1 MGALRPVGGREV
13 SQSQVLSRRVVHKDQ
28 VIFREG
34 EPGNVMFLVQS
45 GRVQIWRGAP
55 DARVEIGVVPQ
66 GGIFGEMAIFDGKPR
81 MASASAL
88 EETVLVQIQGDH
100 VREALRKADPVVTKL
115 IRIVL
120 DSARSLA
127 AQVEEAHAG
136 KAAEAGTGKTE

>member
-1 MGALRPVGGREV
+1 M
-13 SQSQVLSRRVVHKDQ
+13 SQPQVLSRRVVHRDQ

-45 GRVQIWRGAP
+45 GRVQIWRGQP
-55 DARVEIGVVPQ
+55 DDRVELGVVPQ

-88 EETVLVQIQGDH
+88 EDTVLVQIQGDH
-100 VREALRKADPVVTKL
+100 VREALRKADPILTKL
-115 IRIVL
+115 IRVVL

-127 AQVEEAHAG
+127 SQLEQAHKERG
-136 KAAEAGTGKTE
+136 TDDPPAE

>member
-1 MGALRPVGGREV
+1 M
-13 SQSQVLSRRVVHKDQ
+13 SQPQVLSRRVVHKDQ

-45 GRVQIWRGAP
+45 GRVQIWRGQA
-55 DARVEIGVVPQ
+55 DDRVELGVVPQ

-88 EETVLVQIQGDH
+88 EDTVLVQIQGDH
-100 VREALRKADPVVTKL
+100 VREALRKADPILTKL
-115 IRIVL
+115 ITVVL

-127 AQVEEAHAG
+127 AQLEQAHRS
-136 KAAEAGTGKTE
+136 

>member
-1 MGALRPVGGREV
+1 MSP
-13 SQSQVLSRRVVHKDQ
+13 QVLSRRVVHKDQ
-28 VIFREG
+28 IVFREG

-45 GRVQIWRGAP
+45 GRVQVWRGTA
-55 DARVEIGVVPQ
+55 DARVEIGVVPA

-100 VREALRKADPVVTKL
+100 VREALRKADPILTKL
-115 IRIVL
+115 IQIVL

-136 KAAEAGTGKTE
+136 KGGAPE